1 MELAVEKGAYCTL
14 RRLPKEIERPMSDNP
29 LGQSVEMPETY
40 APDVLFAIPRAE
52 ARRALGIT
60 GSLPFSGQDLWNA
73 WELTWLAEYGRPAA
87 AQCRIR
93 VPADSASLVES
104 KSLKLYLNSFA
115 MSRYPD
121 AAAVAGVIRE
131 DLARVTGAPVDV
143 TIEPPAAAHLRLATL
158 PGRLIDELP
167 VACDA
172 WDVDASLLEAGGD
185 VVDESLH
192 THLLRSLC
200 PVTGQPDSGSLLVS
214 YRGPRLAPESLLR
227 YVVSFRRHQDFH
239 EACVERIFLDIMDR
253 CAPEALTVYAR
264 YQRRGGI
271 DINPYRST
279 DPAPPADL
287 RLWRQ

>member
-1 MELAVEKGAYCTL
+1 MAVEKGAYCTL
-14 RRLPKEIERPMSDNP
+14 RRLPTEIQRPMSDNP
-29 LGQSVEMPETY
+29 LGQTVEMPDTY
-40 APDVLFAIPRAE
+40 APEVLFAIPRAD

-60 GSLPFSGQDLWNA
+60 GALPFSGQDLWNA
-73 WELTWLAEYGRPAA
+73 WELTWLAENGRPTA

-93 VPADSASLVES
+93 VPADSPSLVES

-115 MSRYPD
+115 MSRFPD
-121 AAAVAGVIRE
+121 APAVAGIIRE
-131 DLARVTGAPVDV
+131 DLARLTGVPVGV
-143 TIEPPAAAHLRLATL
+143 ELESPAAAARAIQAL
-158 PGRLIDELP
+158 PGRLIDELE

-172 WDVDASLLEAGGD
+172 WEVDASLLEAGGEI
-185 VVDESLH
+185 VEESLH

-214 YRGPRLAPESLLR
+214 YRGARIAPESLLR
-227 YVVSFRRHQDFH
+227 YVTSFRRHQDFH
-239 EACVERIFLDIMDR
+239 ESCVERVFLDIMDR
-253 CAPEALTVYAR
+253 CAPDVLTVYAR

>member
-1 MELAVEKGAYCTL
+1 
-14 RRLPKEIERPMSDNP
+14 MSENP
-29 LGQSVEMPETY
+29 LGQNVDMPDTY
-40 APDVLFAIPRAE
+40 SPDVLFAIPRAE

-60 GSLPFSGQDLWNA
+60 GELPFHGQDLWNA
-73 WELTWLAEYGRPAA
+73 WELTWLAENGRPAA

-93 VPADSASLVES
+93 VPADSPSLVES
-104 KSLKLYLNSFA
+104 KSLKLYLNAFA

-121 AAAVAGVIRE
+121 ASAVAEAIRE
-131 DLARVTGAPVDV
+131 DLARVTGAPVAV
-143 TIEPPAAAHLRLATL
+143 ELESPATGELRMETL
-158 PGRLIDELP
+158 PGRLIDELA
-167 VACDA
+167 VACNA
-172 WDVDASLLEAGGD
+172 WDVDPSLLEAGGD
-185 VVDESLH
+185 IVEESLH

-214 YRGPRLAPESLLR
+214 YRGARIVPESLLR
-227 YVVSFRRHQDFH
+227 YVVSFRKHQDFH

-253 CAPEALTVYAR
+253 CAPDALTVYAR

-279 DPAPPADL
+279 DPASPADL